1 MTDELLPRRVVH
13 SPFVGDLV
21 VRNFHGE
28 DINWPLGG
36 PLIRFQKLCLW
47 WLGRV
52 IWLTCLSSIGY
63 EEAQYSYP

>member
-1 MTDELLPRRVVH
+1 MDDELLPRRVVH

-36 PLIRFQKLCLW
+36 PLIRFQKIVFVVVRQSDLADMFILDW
-47 WLGRV
+47 
-52 IWLTCLSSIGY
+52 I
-63 EEAQYSYP
+63 